1 MKLDTNLVL
10 QWIGAPLI
18 ILGHSFNALGPE
30 YYPWNVI
37 TFFFGTSMFL
47 TWSYRVANK
56 PQMLVNTVSLT
67 LGGLGL
73 INAFFG

>member
-18 ILGHSFNALGPE
+18 ILGHSLNALGPA
-30 YYPWNVI
+30 YYPWNVVA
-37 TFFFGTSMFL
+37 FFCGTSMFL
-47 TWSYRVANK
+47 TWSYRVSNK

-67 LGGLGL
+67 LGFLG
-73 INAFFG
+73 IFHAFFG